1 MNFCQECESI
11 LYLFINSDKSLSEKC
26 INCGFETAVDKKSLC
41 VYSND
46 INKSSQNIT
55 HDIANNKYVIKDPT
69 LPRLN
74 NIKCINPKCLT
85 NTGKNALL
93 VFGIENLDEDKL
105 INLLGVYN
113 KDGLKLSYKVE
124 DISDEVNNYG
134 EIHTTDDKFYDLK
147 EVKDRVK
154 LIVFDFDISS
164 LIKNLPLD
172 NIIDSHPELVKDEE
186 KEEVILKQ
194 ISNQVVF
201 LKYDDKNMK
210 YMYICCTCG
219 TSWKNIS

>member
-11 LYLFINSDKSLSEKC
+11 LYLYINDDKSLFEKC
-26 INCGFETAVDKKSLC
+26 KNCGAKSEIEKNSLC

-55 HDIANNKYVIKDPT
+55 YDIANNKYVIKDPT

-74 NIKCINPKCLT
+74 NIKCINPKCLA

-93 VFGIENLDEDKL
+93 VFNKENLDVEKL
-105 INLLGVYN
+105 INIIGEYN
-113 KDGLKLSYKVE
+113 NKGLKLDYKIQKLDTE
-124 DISDEVNNYG
+124 MNDYS
-134 EIHTTDDKFYDLK
+134 EIHTLNDEFYEYKNIREKAD
-147 EVKDRVK
+147 
-154 LIVFDFDISS
+154 LIVFDFDITP
-164 LIKNLPLD
+164 LIEKLPDDNLV
-172 NIIDSHPELVKDEE
+172 DSHPELIIDKENGDVIVKR
-186 KEEVILKQ
+186 IA
-194 ISNQVVF
+194 NQVVF

-219 TSWKNIS
+219 TSWKNIH